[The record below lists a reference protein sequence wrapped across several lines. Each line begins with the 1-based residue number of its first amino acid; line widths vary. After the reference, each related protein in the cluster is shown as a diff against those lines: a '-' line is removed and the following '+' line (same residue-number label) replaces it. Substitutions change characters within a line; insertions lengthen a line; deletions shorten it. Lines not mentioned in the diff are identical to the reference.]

1 MCKSLESGN
10 WEGLCLWPLKKLQQS
25 SSLEKKYKE
34 MSNGSNY
41 VLFIQ
46 FFFNIIYAHLEFEAS
61 NVFQKDQARQQK
73 Y

>member
-1 MCKSLESGN
+1 MSQETGKAFAYDH
-10 WEGLCLWPLKKLQQS
+10 LKNYKS

-34 MSNGSNY
+34 MSDGSNY

>member
-10 WEGLCLWPLKKLQQS
+10 WEGLKKLQQS

-34 MSNGSNY
+34 MSDGSNY

-46 FFFNIIYAHLEFEAS
+46 FFLT
-61 NVFQKDQARQQK
+61 
-73 Y
+73 

>member
-1 MCKSLESGN
+1 M
-10 WEGLCLWPLKKLQQS
+10 
-25 SSLEKKYKE
+25 EKKYKE
-34 MSNGSNY
+34 MSDGSNY

>member
-34 MSNGSNY
+34 MSDGSNY

-46 FFFNIIYAHLEFEAS
+46 FFLT
-61 NVFQKDQARQQK
+61 
-73 Y
+73 